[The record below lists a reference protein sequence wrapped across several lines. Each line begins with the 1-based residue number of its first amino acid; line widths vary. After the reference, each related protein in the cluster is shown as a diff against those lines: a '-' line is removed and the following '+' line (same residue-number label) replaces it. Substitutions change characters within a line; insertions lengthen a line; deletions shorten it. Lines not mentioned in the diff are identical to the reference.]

1 MYVTRSVWKSLWNG
15 QIMELSRKIGKEK
28 PSELH
33 LKGCVLEVSAEKMSE
48 AADRV
53 WGRVR
58 RCWEL
63 SQSWSTHLSL
73 HYKSFWDLK
82 QQQVFYHLSWFLWV
96 KNLVRDW
103 LSTSGVGLSC
113 TCSKKPVE
121 GNLQGWIRK
130 GWLGTCSVSSCS
142 LRASPC
148 TLSTLC
154 RCGFLSIH
162 VAVWLLALHGSSSFQ
177 HECSSEWWKLPWKL

>member
-1 MYVTRSVWKSLWNG
+1 MLQDQFEKVFGMVKLRNCQGRSGRKNP
-15 QIMELSRKIGKEK
+15 LSFTW
-28 PSELH
+28 
-33 LKGCVLEVSAEKMSE
+33 KGCVLEVSAEKMSE

-53 WGRVR
+53 LGRER
-58 RCWEL
+58 WCCEL

-73 HYKSFWDLK
+73 HYKSFRDLK

-113 TCSKKPVE
+113 ICSKKPVE
-121 GNLQGWIRK
+121 GNLQGWIRR
-130 GWLGTCSVSSCS
+130 GWLGTCSISSWS

-148 TLSTLC
+148 TLYTPC
-154 RCGFLSIH
+154 RFGFHSIH
-162 VAVWLLALHGSSSFQ
+162 VIVWLLA
-177 HECSSEWWKLPWKL
+177 W